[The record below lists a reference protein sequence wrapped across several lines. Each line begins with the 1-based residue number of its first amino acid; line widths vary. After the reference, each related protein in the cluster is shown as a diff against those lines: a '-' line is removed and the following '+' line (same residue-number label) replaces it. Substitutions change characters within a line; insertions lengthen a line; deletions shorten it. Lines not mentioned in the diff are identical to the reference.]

1 MGKVFQHVPGGQ
13 CKHTLQSKGP
23 LLKRLATPQSTCWH
37 SINSGIIQASPHC
50 KPRLIGIFG
59 QCCRFLRLKNCSLR
73 TQFAINSHSGSSL
86 QGLPMQ
92 MEMLKPKSRVL
103 KLAFTTVG
111 STSCYLRSSA
121 VSDMFS
127 LFSLFHFLINA
138 DLNPKWSFR
147 IPASLA

>member
-1 MGKVFQHVPGGQ
+1 
-13 CKHTLQSKGP
+13 
-23 LLKRLATPQSTCWH
+23 
-37 SINSGIIQASPHC
+37 
-50 KPRLIGIFG
+50 
-59 QCCRFLRLKNCSLR
+59 
-73 TQFAINSHSGSSL
+73 
-86 QGLPMQ
+86 MQ